1 MTPYLPNLPKKKKW
15 DTGGEMHSDD
25 TQLKNDLYLSTRGR
39 SKTTLTK
46 KGINFHFTYE
56 GLLLLGKLVHQGR
69 GEDEKVQ
76 NRVHVVF
83 ERPYLLM

>member
-46 KGINFHFTYE
+46 KGDKCPLY
-56 GLLLLGKLVHQGR
+56 LW
-69 GEDEKVQ
+69 
-76 NRVHVVF
+76 
-83 ERPYLLM
+83 RPITIR